1 MKVINN
7 VKITR
12 IATVLQTLSGNNVVG
27 GEPGIAL
34 VRAEQ
39 MHNFGKE
46 LMEIIEDE
54 MGSAAD
60 SKAEICP
67 GCKRPVETCTG
78 QFGACVNRGKK

>member
-1 MKVINN
+1 MKDINQ

-12 IATVLQTLSGNNVVG
+12 IATVLLSLPGNNVVG

-46 LMEIIEDE
+46 LMEILIDE
-54 MGSAAD
+54 M
-60 SKAEICP
+60 KA
-67 GCKRPVETCTG
+67 
-78 QFGACVNRGKK
+78 Q